1 MLDLIIRGGT
11 VVDGTGGPTRRADVG
26 VRDGTIVAIGEIDE
40 PASSTIEADG
50 LLVTPGFVDLHT
62 HYDAQLSWDPTA
74 SPSPLHGVTTVIGGN
89 CGFSLAPAG
98 PKNSDYL
105 ARMMARVE
113 GMPLSALE
121 FLDWSWSSFGEWL
134 GRFDGA
140 ITPNAGFLVGHSAL
154 RRAVMGD
161 AAVGESA
168 TDVQIAAMAALA
180 ARSYEEGALG
190 LSTSQAHTHNDGD
203 GEPVPSRS
211 ASRTELEA
219 LAASLAAH
227 DGTTLELILP
237 GCINGFSEEEVDLMA
252 TMSLLANRPA
262 NWNVLGV
269 SSLNPAAGERQLNAS
284 TVAAERGAKVVAL
297 TLPHTMKIRLSFE
310 NGTVIDALPGWR
322 EIFGLPIPERME
334 RLRDPAVRKKLDE
347 ASHSKEAGMLA
358 ALAHWQNLVID
369 ETFSE
374 ENEGLSGRTVGEI
387 AKERGQ
393 APFDALVDIAL
404 ADNLRTG
411 LRPPIP
417 ESEADWELRAKVW
430 QDPRTIV
437 GGSDAGA
444 HLDMICGAIYS
455 TSMLGEGVRKRKL
468 LSWESAIHELTDA
481 PARLYGLRGRGRVE
495 EGWFADLVVIDPERI
510 GHRAERTR
518 DDLPGGA
525 GRLYAE
531 AEGIEHVLVNGTE
544 VVRSGEFTGETP
556 GTVLRSGKDTDTV
569 TVPGGARR

>member
-11 VVDGTGGPTRRADVG
+11 VVDGTGGPSRRADVG
-26 VRDGTIVAIGEIDE
+26 VRDGTIVAVGEIDE
-40 PASSTIEADG
+40 PASATIDADG

-98 PKNSDYL
+98 PANADYL

-121 FLDWSWSSFGEWL
+121 FLDWSWTSFGEWL

-161 AAVGESA
+161 AAVGEAA
-168 TDVQIAAMAALA
+168 TDDQIAAMAALA
-180 ARSYEEGALG
+180 ERSYEEGALG

-203 GEPVPSRS
+203 GDPVPSRS
-211 ASRTELEA
+211 ASRAELEA
-219 LAASLAAH
+219 LAASLASH
-227 DGTTLELILP
+227 EGTTIELILP
-237 GCINGFSEEEVDLMA
+237 GCINGFSDEEVDLMA
-252 TMSLLANRPA
+252 TLSLLANRPA

-269 SSLNPAAGERQLNAS
+269 SSLNPAAGERQLHAS

-334 RLRDPAVRKKLDE
+334 RLRDPAVRRKLDD

-369 ETFSE
+369 ETFSP
-374 ENEGLSGRTVGEI
+374 ENEGLAGRTVGQV
-387 AKERGQ
+387 AAERGQ
-393 APFDALVDIAL
+393 EPFDTLVDVAL

-430 QDPRTIV
+430 EDPRTIV

-468 LSWESAIHELTDA
+468 LSWESAIHELTDV

-495 EGWFADLVVIDPERI
+495 EGWFADLVVLDPERI
-510 GHRAERTR
+510 GHLAERTR

-531 AEGIEHVLVNGTE
+531 ADGIEHVLVNGTE
-544 VVRSGEFTGETP
+544 VVRGHDFTGATP
-556 GTVLRSGKDTDTV
+556 GAVLRSGKDTDTV
-569 TVPGGARR
+569 TVPGGASR

>member
-11 VVDGTGGPTRRADVG
+11 VVDGTGGPSRRADVG
-26 VRDGTIVAIGEIDE
+26 VRDGTVVAIGEIDE

-98 PKNSDYL
+98 PENSDYL

-113 GMPLSALE
+113 GMPLAALE
-121 FLDWSWSSFGEWL
+121 VLDWSWRSFGDWL
-134 GRFDGA
+134 GRLDGA

-161 AAVGESA
+161 SAVGEAA
-168 TDVQIAAMAALA
+168 TDQQIAAMAALA
-180 ARSYEEGALG
+180 ERSYEEGALG

-211 ASRTELEA
+211 ASRAELEA
-219 LAASLAAH
+219 LAASLAPH
-227 DGTTLELILP
+227 EGTTLELILP
-237 GCINGFSEEEVDLMA
+237 GCLNGFSEEEVDLMA
-252 TMSLLANRPA
+252 TLSLLANRPA

-269 SSLNPAAGERQLNAS
+269 SSLNPAAAERQLHAS

-310 NGTVIDALPGWR
+310 NGTVIDGLPGWR
-322 EIFGLPIPERME
+322 EIFGLPIPERMA
-334 RLRDPAVRKKLDE
+334 RLRDPEVRRKLDE
-347 ASHSKEAGMLA
+347 ASHSKEAGILA
-358 ALAHWQNLVID
+358 ALAHWQNLVVD
-369 ETFSE
+369 ETFSP
-374 ENEGLSGRTVGEI
+374 ENKGLDGRTVGEI
-387 AKERGQ
+387 AAERGQ
-393 APFDALVDIAL
+393 EPFDTLVEIVL
-404 ADNLRTG
+404 ADDLRTG

-430 QDPRTIV
+430 EDPRTVV

-444 HLDMICGAIYS
+444 HLDMMCGAIYS

-468 LSWESAIHELTDA
+468 LSWESAIHELTDV

-495 EGWFADLVVIDPERI
+495 QGWFADLVVIDPERI
-510 GHRAERTR
+510 GHLAERTR

-544 VVRSGEFTGETP
+544 VVRGGQFTGATP
-556 GTVLRSGKDTDTV
+556 GAVLRSGKDTDTV
-569 TVPGGARR
+569 TVPGGVPR

>member
-1 MLDLIIRGGT
+1 M
-11 VVDGTGGPTRRADVG
+11 
-26 VRDGTIVAIGEIDE
+26 TIEE
-40 PASSTIEADG
+40 PASASIDADG

-98 PKNSDYL
+98 PDNSDYL

-161 AAVGESA
+161 AAVGEAA
-168 TDVQIAAMAALA
+168 TDEQIAAMAALA
-180 ARSYEEGALG
+180 ERSYEEGALG

-211 ASRTELEA
+211 ASRAELEA

-227 DGTTLELILP
+227 EGTTLELILP

-252 TMSLLANRPA
+252 TLSLLANRPA

-269 SSLNPAAGERQLNAS
+269 SSLNPAAGERQLHAS

-334 RLRDPAVRKKLDE
+334 RLRDPAVRRKLDE

-369 ETFSE
+369 ETFSP
-374 ENEGLSGRTVGEI
+374 ENEGLSGRTVGDI
-387 AKERGQ
+387 AAERGQ
-393 APFDALVDIAL
+393 EPFDALVDVAL

-430 QDPRTIV
+430 EDPRTIV

-481 PARLYGLRGRGRVE
+481 PARLYGLRGRGRIE
-495 EGWFADLVVIDPERI
+495 EGWFADLVVIDPERV

-531 AEGIEHVLVNGTE
+531 AEGIEHVLINGTE
-544 VVRSGEFTGETP
+544 VVREGQFTGETP
-556 GTVLRSGKDTDTV
+556 GAVLRSGKDTDTV
-569 TVPGGARR
+569 TVPGGARS